1 MIADGENAAAEYTIG
16 WEVRCPTLLPELRGL
31 ASKQILL
38 AQSHVNC
45 SKQLWSPCIP
55 SKANRKVPI
64 PYDPALYRQR
74 YKIEHMFGGLNEWR
88 RIHT

>member
-1 MIADGENAAAEYTIG
+1 MSAVDVFCGSET
-16 WEVRCPTLLPELRGL
+16 VRSNCGTL
-31 ASKQILL
+31 
-38 AQSHVNC
+38 
-45 SKQLWSPCIP
+45 CIP